1 MEYILGAIITL
12 GTVAF
17 VSNRFNKS
25 KAMKVSVNV
34 RYSQSRA
41 FELMKPLNIFSQML
55 EMAQNPM
62 ITQTT
67 KHNDSMH
74 VKVVI
79 ADNEAYWISNNKFY
93 VADVRDK
100 MVVQESTREVDT
112 MAMDDVELKKISEIV
127 EILRKE
133 DKNDRGSSGNKKL

>member
-1 MEYILGAIITL
+1 MEYILGAIVTL
-12 GTVAF
+12 ATIAF
-17 VSNRFNKS
+17 ISNKINNS
-25 KAMKVSVNV
+25 KTMRLRVNIQ
-34 RYSQSRA
+34 YNQTRA
-41 FELMKPLNIFSQML
+41 FELTKPLDLFNAMVD
-55 EMAQNPM
+55 MVANPI

-67 KHNDSMH
+67 KHHDSMH

-100 MVVQESTREVDT
+100 MVIQESAREVDT
-112 MAMDDVELKKISEIV
+112 MTMDDVELKKISEIV

>member
-12 GTVAF
+12 ATIAF
-17 VSNRFNKS
+17 ISNKINNSNTMRLR
-25 KAMKVSVNV
+25 VNV
-34 RYSQSRA
+34 QYNQTRA
-41 FELMKPLNIFSQML
+41 FELTRPLELFNAMVDSV
-55 EMAQNPM
+55 ANPI

-79 ADNEAYWISNNKFY
+79 AEDEAYWISNNKFY
-93 VADVRDK
+93 VADVRDR
-100 MVVQESTREVDT
+100 MVIQESAREVDT
-112 MAMDDVELKKISEIV
+112 MAMNDVELKKISEIV

>member
-1 MEYILGAIITL
+1 MEYILGAIMTL
-12 GTVAF
+12 VTIAF
-17 VSNRFNKS
+17 ISKKINNSNTMRLR
-25 KAMKVSVNV
+25 VNV
-34 RYSQSRA
+34 QYNQTRA
-41 FELMKPLNIFSQML
+41 FELTRPLELFNAMIDSVT
-55 EMAQNPM
+55 NPI

-67 KHNDSMH
+67 KHNDAMH

-79 ADNEAYWISNNKFY
+79 AEDEAYWISNNKFY
-93 VADVRDK
+93 VADVRDR
-100 MVVQESTREVDT
+100 MVIQESAREVDT

>member
-12 GTVAF
+12 VTVAF

-25 KAMKVSVNV
+25 EAMKVSVNV

-41 FELMKPLNIFSQML
+41 FELMKPLKIFNQML
-55 EMAQNPM
+55 DMVQNPI

>member
-41 FELMKPLNIFSQML
+41 FELMKPLNIFNQML
-55 EMAQNPM
+55 EMVQNPI

>member
-17 VSNRFNKS
+17 VSNRLNKS